1 MPMLPDRVRFLF
13 PFVLCNLYSWR
24 PEERMAREIFFF
36 LSHMKTEVQ
45 DCLVLIFLDVLGL
58 TK

>member
-1 MPMLPDRVRFLF
+1 MT
-13 PFVLCNLYSWR
+13 
-24 PEERMAREIFFF
+24 REIFFF

-45 DCLVLIFLDVLGL
+45 DCLVLIFFDVLGL

>member
-1 MPMLPDRVRFLF
+1 
-13 PFVLCNLYSWR
+13 
-24 PEERMAREIFFF
+24 MAREIFFF

-45 DCLVLIFLDVLGL
+45 GCLVLVFLDVLGL